1 MANAVSPVRRV
12 PITSCVYPIGIQDA
26 AFLQSVRVPD
36 PKVRQ
41 GDVDEDDAVE
51 EGLKCG
57 SMWAL
62 DDGDVGVDGDDGD
75 GDDSGVEEDLDCG
88 SRWALGINGPRRP
101 LKQCR
106 PDTGEKPS
114 SVQGDPL
121 TQPSNVAHRV
131 VQQMEKSPTKALLA
145 DQFKWTLGK
154 TLLSATRDFQFR
166 AHSLTKSRHYTHYL
180 SFILHSF
187 GEQSLV

>member
-1 MANAVSPVRRV
+1 MKTILLN
-12 PITSCVYPIGIQDA
+12 
-26 AFLQSVRVPD
+26 
-36 PKVRQ
+36 
-41 GDVDEDDAVE
+41 
-51 EGLKCG
+51 CG
-57 SMWAL
+57 SRWAL
-62 DDGDVGVDGDDGD
+62 GDGDVGVDGDDG
-75 GDDSGVEEDLDCG
+75 GVEEDLDCG

-145 DQFKWTLGK
+145 AQFKWTLGK

-166 AHSLTKSRHYTHYL
+166 AHSQVST
-180 SFILHSF
+180 LHTLHT
-187 GEQSLV
+187 SLLWRAELGVDL

>member
-1 MANAVSPVRRV
+1 MKTILLN
-12 PITSCVYPIGIQDA
+12 
-26 AFLQSVRVPD
+26 
-36 PKVRQ
+36 
-41 GDVDEDDAVE
+41 
-51 EGLKCG
+51 CG
-57 SMWAL
+57 SRWAL
-62 DDGDVGVDGDDGD
+62 GDGDVGVDGDDGD
-75 GDDSGVEEDLDCG
+75 DGDDGGVEEDLDCG

-145 DQFKWTLGK
+145 AQFKWTLGK

-166 AHSLTKSRHYTHYL
+166 AHSLTKSAHYTHYL
-180 SFILHSF
+180 HT
-187 GEQSLV
+187 SLLWRAELGVNL

>member
-1 MANAVSPVRRV
+1 MKTILLN
-12 PITSCVYPIGIQDA
+12 
-26 AFLQSVRVPD
+26 
-36 PKVRQ
+36 
-41 GDVDEDDAVE
+41 
-51 EGLKCG
+51 CG
-57 SMWAL
+57 SRWAL
-62 DDGDVGVDGDDGD
+62 GDGDVGVDGDDG
-75 GDDSGVEEDLDCG
+75 GVEEDLDCG

-145 DQFKWTLGK
+145 AQFKWTLGK

-166 AHSLTKSRHYTHYL
+166 AHSLTKSSHYTLYL
-180 SFILHSF
+180 HT
-187 GEQSLV
+187 SLLWRAELGVDL